1 MKKQVGNKLRGSA
14 GFTLVELIVVI
25 AIIGILAGVG
35 TVGYGGYIKRTNEG
49 LDETLYK
56 NILYAG
62 EIGKYENP
70 GVTGRV
76 IVDKTGARVEA
87 VGASG
92 DASVVAKWLKNA
104 FGGDWEHTVKYR
116 TDKYANGTYGTIA
129 LPAQSVELNDDQ
141 KANLEKLMQSNLSG
155 KEKELADT
163 ANNLSGLFADWFD
176 GKEGE
181 DAVEKIA
188 AKLKTFGGTDE
199 DIADFKT
206 FLTNQLGGD
215 LSKASATQLSNA
227 TVLYV
232 ASKAKDMKA
241 DQLYS
246 DLLDM
251 NPSNPLEAIMGVA
264 KNNGGI
270 LPTAAVMYGTMLGY
284 ANSGLASDEFKKAME
299 TPPMGIQNDKTDKDG
314 KTHLSVMSLATMMF
328 NDKKFGEYAKSEK
341 KGAKSDM
348 AGYLGAMRIINDYNV
363 QFDISNNNAFND
375 DQTLALL
382 QAVLNSKK

>member
-76 IVDKTGARVEA
+76 IVTKTDAHVEA
-87 VGASG
+87 VGTSG
-92 DASVVAKWLKNA
+92 DASVVEKWMKNA
-104 FGGDWEHTVKYR
+104 FGDGWEHTVKYR

-129 LPAQSVELNDDQ
+129 LPAQSVELDDTQ

-163 ANNLSGLFADWFD
+163 ANNLSGLFADWF
-176 GKEGE
+176 GAKEGE
-181 DAVEKIA
+181 EAVDQIA
-188 AKLKTFGGTDE
+188 AKLETFGGTPE

-232 ASKAKDMKA
+232 ASKAKDMDANK
-241 DQLYS
+241 LYS
-246 DLLDM
+246 DLLAK
-251 NPSNPLEAIMGVA
+251 NPSNPLDAITGVA

-284 ANSGLASDEFKKAME
+284 VNSGLASDEFKKVME
-299 TPPMGIQNDKTDKDG
+299 IPPMGITSDKPGKDG
-314 KTHLSVMSLATMMF
+314 KTHLSVMSLATKMF
-328 NDKKFGEYAKSEK
+328 NDKNFREYANSDK

-348 AGYLGAMRIINDYNV
+348 AGYLGAMQIINDYNV
-363 QFDISNNNAFND
+363 QFDISNKNAFND
-375 DQTLALL
+375 DQALALL